1 MFTSR
6 VRDRNDVQLSF
17 LCCLNWLFLFK
28 CVGAIPD
35 KLNTFLPHHTT
46 RQDVLFLGRD
56 ATTCEWSN
64 LGVFYDYQYPHENRL
79 IINLRASCLSWP
91 SLQSVKKL
99 RHSTNAKPIPHIQS
113 QNFHLG
119 QQRASTL
126 VTWQSVEA
134 VLRKNIRTMVLYPF
148 VFMHTLLIEWFHLV
162 S

>member
-6 VRDRNDVQLSF
+6 VRDRNNVQLCHFCAVSIGCF
-17 LCCLNWLFLFK
+17 SSNVLELFQINSIHFY
-28 CVGAIPD
+28 
-35 KLNTFLPHHTT
+35 HTT

-162 S
+162 A